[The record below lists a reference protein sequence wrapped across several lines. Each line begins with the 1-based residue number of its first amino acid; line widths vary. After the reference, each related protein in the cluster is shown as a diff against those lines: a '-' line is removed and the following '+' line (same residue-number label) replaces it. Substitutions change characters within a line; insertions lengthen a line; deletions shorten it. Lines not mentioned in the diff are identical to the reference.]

1 MGGVAD
7 NATIH
12 NALFNLLFLL
22 SYIINFTFFLLSE
35 LETFRFYPHL
45 ITIFRFYISELD
57 LD

>member
-1 MGGVAD
+1 MDGVAESPI
-7 NATIH
+7 IH
-12 NALFNLLFLL
+12 NVLYNLLFLMI
-22 SYIINFTFFLLSE
+22 YIINFKFFLLSE